1 MEIPWSFQVHG
12 QCTTDVY
19 RVTLAVAG
27 AQPVCTLATEP
38 ANASC
43 ISYLNLTSL
52 SRVQPDRGRLPAQG

>member
-1 MEIPWSFQVHG
+1 MGIHWSFQVHG
-12 QCTTDVY
+12 QCTAD